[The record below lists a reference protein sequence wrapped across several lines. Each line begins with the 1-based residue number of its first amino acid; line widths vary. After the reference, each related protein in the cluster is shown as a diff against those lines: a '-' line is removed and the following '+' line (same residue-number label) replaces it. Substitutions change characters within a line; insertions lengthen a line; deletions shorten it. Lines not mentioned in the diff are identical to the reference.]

1 MHLSRGSLSLLRAG
15 LAGGAR
21 KGGAAARICK
31 ALPRGVMAELPSRGG
46 EGRDGSFNS
55 AERRL
60 AAKALQLFKQH
71 GWKAQLADQGSTK
84 LLPQLTRLSGGL
96 RSWLGD
102 EAPQGGGAVAVAAG
116 AQPSPRK
123 RR

>member
-1 MHLSRGSLSLLRAG
+1 MLRAG